1 MKIVRFHQYI
11 GCRMRFKGL
20 DLNLLLGFDALLES
34 HSVSKAAAKMRLS
47 QAAMSSALGRLRE
60 YFGDEILVVHGK
72 RMYPTAFAQTLVPKV
87 REALQLLDQL
97 VTTSRGFDPATS
109 QRTFRL
115 VASDYINA
123 IVLAPLVTRFAT
135 VAPRIKLDILLPS
148 ELVIKQIEDGEVDLL
163 ITPEDY
169 VSPDLPSEILFEEEY
184 VVVGWRENPLMSGP
198 ITEKAFF
205 EAGHVIVVIGNQ
217 RVRAFGDRNLES
229 RGKNRH
235 IEVIVPSF
243 TGVPWL
249 LENTARLSLM
259 HKRLAIKLATRFP
272 LSWVEVPFSIPKLR
286 EVAQFHETRAQDEGL
301 IWLRSELRNAALQ

>member
-1 MKIVRFHQYI
+1 
-11 GCRMRFKGL
+11 MRFKGL

-34 HSVSKAAAKMRLS
+34 HSVSKAAAKMHLS

-87 REALQLLDQL
+87 RDALQLLDEL

-123 IVLAPLVTRFAT
+123 IVLAPLVTRFVT
-135 VAPRIKLDILLPS
+135 VAPRIKLDFLLPS
-148 ELVIKQIEDGEVDLL
+148 DLVIKQIEDGEVDLL

-169 VSPDLPSEILFEEEY
+169 ISPDLPSEVLFEEEY
-184 VVVGWRENPLMSGP
+184 VVVGWRDNPLMSRT
-198 ITEKAFF
+198 ITEAEFF
-205 EAGHVIVVIGNQ
+205 GAGHVIVEIGNQ

-235 IEVIVPSF
+235 VEIIVPSF
-243 TGVPWL
+243 TSVPWL
-249 LENTARLSLM
+249 LENTMRLSLM
-259 HKRLAIKLATRFP
+259 HKRLAIKLSERFP
-272 LSWVEVPFSIPKLR
+272 LSWTEVPFSIPKLR
-286 EVAQFHETRAQDEGL
+286 EVAQFHEARAKDEGL
-301 IWLRSELRNAALQ
+301 IWLRSELREIAIQ